1 MTYRIPPVRHGI
13 PQEIETQVFS
23 YPIMDGVSYE
33 RHSCTVWVD
42 EGYDV
47 LLPHRYEGWY
57 RRVGQELW
65 QGPLQGLDIPVFLMG
80 PTGLMNAATFEG
92 EVVDPEP
99 MDVQDVD
106 GDVVMEIEGADDVFV
121 EQADGEP
128 GSPGSEETDPEE
140 FPLSEED
147 E

>member
-1 MTYRIPPVRHGI
+1 M
-13 PQEIETQVFS
+13 
-23 YPIMDGVSYE
+23 
-33 RHSCTVWVD
+33 
-42 EGYDV
+42 
-47 LLPHRYEGWY
+47 
-57 RRVGQELW
+57 GQELW

-92 EVVDPEP
+92 EVVDPAP

-106 GDVVMEIEGADDVFV
+106 GDVVMEIEGADDVFI

-128 GSPGSEETDPEE
+128 GSPIDEEYDPRE
-140 FPLSEED
+140 FPSSED